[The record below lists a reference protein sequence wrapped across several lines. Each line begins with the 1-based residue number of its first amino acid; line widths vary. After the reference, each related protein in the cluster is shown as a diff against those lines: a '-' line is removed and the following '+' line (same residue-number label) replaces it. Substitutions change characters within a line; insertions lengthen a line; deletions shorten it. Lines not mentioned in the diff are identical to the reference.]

1 MYSFAST
8 RSMVDRVN
16 WCYRNAIKSLTGGV
30 STPAPPLDGT
40 SQLKEEK
47 TEVRSPSPHA
57 RSFVGQLIVP
67 CPGMQVDEMVE
78 KIYANMS
85 ACHLNQ
91 KNWQRALETADK
103 VGRMVSSIPPPI
115 GMFVTK

>member
-1 MYSFAST
+1 
-8 RSMVDRVN
+8 MVDRVG
-16 WCYRNAIKSLTGGV
+16 YRNAIKSLTGGL

-40 SQLKEEK
+40 SQIKEEK
-47 TEVRSPSPHA
+47 TEVGHPRVRRA
-57 RSFVGQLIVP
+57 AIVQ
-67 CPGMQVDEMVE
+67 CSGISVLQVDEMVE

-103 VGRMVSSIPPPI
+103 VSRMVSSIPI
-115 GMFVTK
+115 AMFVMKYPPCLPGTEKE